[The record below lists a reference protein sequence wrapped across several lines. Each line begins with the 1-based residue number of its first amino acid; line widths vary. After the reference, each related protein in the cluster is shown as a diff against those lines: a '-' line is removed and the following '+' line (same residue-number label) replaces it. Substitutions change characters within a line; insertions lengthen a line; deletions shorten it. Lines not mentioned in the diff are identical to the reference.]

1 MQPLRW
7 LREDRYIVPSLWVLM
22 IFAGLVLAAEIRG
35 QRHVLSVDLNGSP
48 APEWQAARP

>member
-7 LREDRYIVPSLWVLM
+7 FREGRHVVPSLWVLM

-35 QRHVLSVDLNGSP
+35 PRHVVAVDLDWPPSIT
-48 APEWQAARP
+48 WRTVAR